1 MGHGSEMADLRKTD
15 VVYITTLCSPLM
27 SMVMMCISLSFTTAW
42 LFVVRCMGLGWVWV
56 DDNGQLWFRQR
67 SSINWNEMMAFYS
80 YLQLEL
86 KCTRTVKT
94 KITEMILRERK
105 HHCADDVN
113 VEDEWRISSV
123 VLKYS
128 LSVLSLSL
136 SLSLAAFRE
145 VGRDSQRSHPISG
158 LTHWPNAAVCTYTLG
173 SSWQHSPPW
182 THKDP
187 RRN

>member
-1 MGHGSEMADLRKTD
+1 
-15 VVYITTLCSPLM
+15 
-27 SMVMMCISLSFTTAW
+27 
-42 LFVVRCMGLGWVWV
+42 
-56 DDNGQLWFRQR
+56 
-67 SSINWNEMMAFYS
+67 MMAFYS

-128 LSVLSLSL
+128 LSVLSLF
-136 SLSLAAFRE
+136 LSLAASRE
-145 VGRDSQRSHPISG
+145 VGTDSQRSHPISG
-158 LTHWPNAAVCTYTLG
+158 LTH
-173 SSWQHSPPW
+173 
-182 THKDP
+182 
-187 RRN
+187 